1 MRGRVPLALVAKS
14 LWLLAGHNYS
24 SAVKVSR
31 TALIV
36 LAVSVVLAMAIRGTL
51 SAKRRDEDSIGFV
64 LWVAATVLFTP
75 IVWPHR
81 TLGPVLRATATEPSL
96 CYVCLR
102 SKMPRDLP
110 AQM

>member
-1 MRGRVPLALVAKS
+1 MHDACITHCEPHTKRYA
-14 LWLLAGHNYS
+14 HTNEH
-24 SAVKVSR
+24 
-31 TALIV
+31 ALIV
-36 LAVSVVLAMAIRGTL
+36 LAVSVVLAMTIRGTL
-51 SAKRRDEDSIGFV
+51 GAKRRDEDSIGFV
-64 LWVAATVLFTP
+64 LWVAATGLFTP